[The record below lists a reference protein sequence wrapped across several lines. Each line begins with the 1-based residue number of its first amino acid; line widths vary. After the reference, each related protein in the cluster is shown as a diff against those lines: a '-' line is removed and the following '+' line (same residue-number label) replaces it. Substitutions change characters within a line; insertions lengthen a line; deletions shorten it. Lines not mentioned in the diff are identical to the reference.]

1 LKRILICIILLTF
14 LTGCSAFSDYIEP
27 ENRVMVSAFG
37 LDYIDNEILVTAEC
51 IDINTTNNNDSYN
64 IMVLT
69 ASGETLQKA
78 IAKLNAKID
87 GKLFLNQCPVL
98 LLGEG
103 LNLSFFEDVFEIAV
117 NKQTLPLGIHIVCCE
132 DAQKTISANADK
144 KPAGYQLM
152 SLLHFGKNTV
162 GITDDDTLVVILN
175 SIGKGNLSS
184 KLPRIDYLE
193 SYEIIGCRYFIK
205 DSYSDFDIL
214 NAQLL
219 YLINNDLM
227 PSKIIVQN
235 EVLDYIKSNIINDE
249 IIITIKNYEKLKFIK
264 QIEAELENRISLIS
278 DKKYKVKLKGVK

>member
-184 KLPRIDYLE
+184 KLPRI
-193 SYEIIGCRYFIK
+193 R
-205 DSYSDFDIL
+205 
-214 NAQLL
+214 
-219 YLINNDLM
+219 
-227 PSKIIVQN
+227 
-235 EVLDYIKSNIINDE
+235 
-249 IIITIKNYEKLKFIK
+249 NY
-264 QIEAELENRISLIS
+264 
-278 DKKYKVKLKGVK
+278 V